1 MNNELK
7 SCPSCGE
14 MVSKYSISCPKCGA
28 NWQARALV
36 KYLAPA
42 LAVSVLIA
50 TAVLIIAIAWP
61 ASSIDKSIFVG
72 IVVFL
77 FIGGLVFWSVPSGT
91 DSND

>member
-50 TAVLIIAIAWP
+50 TAVWIINKA
-61 ASSIDKSIFVG
+61 SIDKSIFVFIG
-72 IVVFL
+72 GFL
-77 FIGGLVFWSVPSGT
+77 VTGGLVFWSVASGT